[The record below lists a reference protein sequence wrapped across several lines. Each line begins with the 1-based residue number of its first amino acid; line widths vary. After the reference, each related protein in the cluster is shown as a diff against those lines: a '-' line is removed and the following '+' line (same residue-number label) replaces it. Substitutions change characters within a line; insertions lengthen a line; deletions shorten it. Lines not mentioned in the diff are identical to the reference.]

1 MKAGTI
7 IRLPD
12 GREGT
17 VVYHGLGGYGIQW
30 GRIRVTV
37 EDIEEAMQGANTL
50 FGNAPDDF
58 PYHAE
63 AMLREPY
70 SGADIECVGERYKI
84 VESP

>member
-30 GRIRVTV
+30 GRIKVTV
-37 EDIEEAMQGANTL
+37 EDIEDAMQGANTL
-50 FGNAPDDF
+50 FGEPPDDY
-58 PYHAE
+58 PYYAE

-70 SGADIECVGERYKI
+70 PHADIECVGERFE
-84 VESP
+84 VMSVL